1 MASEPTASRAFTTRG
16 AIVAP
21 HCMSSCAEQASFRY
35 VEFFRFQAI
44 EDQSEMPISTAPA
57 SPVMTS
63 GM

>member
-1 MASEPTASRAFTTRG
+1 MNRTQAEAFSARG
-16 AIVAP
+16 ALTAP
-21 HCMSSCAEQASFRY
+21 QYMSSCAEQASFRY